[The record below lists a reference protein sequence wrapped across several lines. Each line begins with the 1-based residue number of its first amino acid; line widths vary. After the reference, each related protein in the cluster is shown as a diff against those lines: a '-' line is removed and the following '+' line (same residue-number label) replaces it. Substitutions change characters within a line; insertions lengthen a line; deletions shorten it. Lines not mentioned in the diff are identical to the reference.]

1 MEQLDDMEVVKPKKV
16 DSLIE
21 EQKRNAL
28 PCLMFISE
36 KNDGSIKG
44 PCVVDGKK
52 QEMDKDDVSVPTIST
67 DVLFI
72 TLVIDGSEGRC
83 VVTWD
88 IPRALTT
95 GIVVSRNFWL
105 NVFPRKG
112 GISQKYG
119 SRAVLLGT
127 VIDYNRH
134 CQLEIGQYVEIHEK
148 TDNTL
153 KQRTEPALFLYP
165 SGNAQGGGFL

>member
-1 MEQLDDMEVVKPKKV
+1 M
-16 DSLIE
+16 
-21 EQKRNAL
+21 
-28 PCLMFISE
+28 
-36 KNDGSIKG
+36 
-44 PCVVDGKK
+44 
-52 QEMDKDDVSVPTIST
+52 
-67 DVLFI
+67 
-72 TLVIDGSEGRC
+72 IDGSEGRC